1 MLTRMHCRIFV
12 CWLFFLF
19 AIPVNAI
26 AAEKAKIIYL
36 YQDALSPADGV
47 ELVNKDFLS
56 LYRRLSS
63 LDTSYPA
70 LVFQNL
76 SRASDLVVLFQNIH
90 DNDRSRLY
98 KPNELDQGYN
108 ELDGQDAFV
117 LNSALLTG
125 IERLNVT
132 ESSFVVISHVDAD
145 PKLRE
150 LYPPLFNQ
158 LKSELKAKPGF
169 LDVQVWTWDQRPNHW
184 TLIQVW
190 QSETDHGKALEDSG
204 LQKAFSKLYQHT
216 ASPKNIG
223 FYRLIHQ
230 DQ

>member
-1 MLTRMHCRIFV
+1 MLTRMHYGIFV

-36 YQDALSPADGV
+36 YEDTPSPSDGV
-47 ELVNKDFLS
+47 ELVNKDFLA
-56 LYRRLSS
+56 LYRRLSN
-63 LDTSYPA
+63 LDTSFPD
-70 LVFQNL
+70 LVFQNI
-76 SRASDLVVLFQNIH
+76 SRASDLVILFQDIH
-90 DNDRSRLY
+90 ENDRSRLY
-98 KPNELDQGYN
+98 KLNELDQGYN
-108 ELDGQDAFV
+108 KLDGQGAFV
-117 LNSALLTG
+117 LNSTLLTG

-132 ESSFVVISHVDAD
+132 ETSFVAISHIDAD
-145 PKLRE
+145 PKLRD

-158 LKSELKAKPGF
+158 LKSELNAKAGF
-169 LDVQVWTWDQRPNHW
+169 LDLQVWTWDQRPNHW

-190 QSETDHGKALEDSG
+190 QSETDHDKALEDSDM
-204 LQKAFSKLYQHT
+204 QKAFSKLYQHT

-223 FYRLIHQ
+223 FYRLVHQ